1 MYAYIK
7 GEIADIAEDMLVLE
21 CNNIGYNIRVPS
33 SVIQR
38 LPAVGTTIKN
48 LYLYQR
54 KRRCFSTIWFFIK
67 R

>member
-38 LPAVGTTIKN
+38 LPAVLDQKAHLG
-48 LYLYQR
+48 LCLR
-54 KRRCFSTIWFFIK
+54 
-67 R
+67 